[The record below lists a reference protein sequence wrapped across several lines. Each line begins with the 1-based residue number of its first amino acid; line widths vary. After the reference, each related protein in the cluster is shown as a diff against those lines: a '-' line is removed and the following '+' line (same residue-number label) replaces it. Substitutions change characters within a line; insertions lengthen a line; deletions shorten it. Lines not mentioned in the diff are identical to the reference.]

1 MPYHYKRRKKQLYR
15 PMKEP
20 YVLMLSNGGIGLIE
34 ASCLAEAKSKAFKIK
49 SKILKSFPVEDFRLM
64 KAVKNK

>member
-1 MPYHYKRRKKQLYR
+1 
-15 PMKEP
+15 MKEP
-20 YVLMLSNGGIGLIE
+20 YILLLSNGSIGLIE
-34 ASCLAEAKSKAFKIK
+34 ASCLAEAKSKAFKLK